1 VQPLLLG
8 QLLDNLVD
16 NALKY
21 SEPGSPVTVL
31 LSRDAGAVLVTFADA
46 GWGIGA
52 EDLPHVFEPFY
63 RSASARRLGR
73 GGVGGLGL
81 AMARRIAEAF
91 AGHLGVASE
100 PGCGSRFTLRLPAAP
115 GTRTCATTPR
125 NSARG

>member
-1 VQPLLLG
+1 LLLG

-21 SEPGSPVTVL
+21 SEPGSPVTVSL
-31 LSRDAGAVLVTFADA
+31 LRDAGAVLMTVADA
-46 GWGIGA
+46 GWGIGP

-73 GGVGGLGL
+73 GGVGLGL

-91 AGHLGVASE
+91 GGHLGVASE
-100 PGCGSRFTLRLPAAP
+100 PGRGSRFTLRLP
-115 GTRTCATTPR
+115 TVVL
-125 NSARG
+125 